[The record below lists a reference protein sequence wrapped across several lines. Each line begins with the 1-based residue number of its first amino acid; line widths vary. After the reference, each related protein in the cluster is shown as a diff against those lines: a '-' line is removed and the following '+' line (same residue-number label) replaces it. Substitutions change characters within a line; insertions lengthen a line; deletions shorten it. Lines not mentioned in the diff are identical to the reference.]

1 MKEIIEI
8 KKFNLLLLKMLH
20 VDLELTMITSMLNFG
35 HTGCFSFHPRKS
47 ITTGEGGI
55 ITTNDNKLA
64 EKLRTKDHGTNKSDF
79 QNIMVKPYELPDFT
93 EAGITLE

>member
-1 MKEIIEI
+1 MNEIIEI
-8 KKFNLLLLKMLH
+8 AKKFNLLVIEDAACGFGTYYDNKH
-20 VDLELTMITSMLNFG
+20 VGNFG

-64 EKLRTKDHGTNKSDF
+64 EKLES
-79 QNIMVKPYELPDFT
+79 
-93 EAGITLE
+93 